1 MQPHEFQTQMNRLSA
16 SLMKPSI
23 TEKNMDILFAEVQ
36 GMNADIFKASVEI
49 MMKET
54 ERNFM
59 PKLTELYKY
68 YNIAKKEIRGEEA
81 RNNGDD
87 RKIPDHILN
96 RTDEEV
102 AKEFDRWISFYE
114 AYPYPD
120 YPEGATTAQCE
131 AIDRNYQGI
140 MKKNGFDPDEFDPKA
155 NLLFIN
161 YLKKQAPE
169 NAMSLPYNP
178 EERISNVQ
186 ENF

>member
-1 MQPHEFQTQMNRLSA
+1 MQPYEFDEQMNRLSA
-16 SLMKPSI
+16 SLMKPPVS
-23 TEKNMDILFAEVQ
+23 EKSLKILFTEVSA
-36 GMNADIFKASVEI
+36 MNADIFKASVEI
-49 MMKET
+49 MMKEQ

-68 YNIAKKEIRGEEA
+68 YNIAKKEIKGEEA
-81 RNNGDD
+81 RNNGDE

-102 AKEFDRWISFYE
+102 AKEFERWISFYE

-120 YPEGATTAQCE
+120 YPEGATKEQCE

-140 MKKNGFDPDEFDPKA
+140 MRSNGFDPEEFDPKA
-155 NLLFIN
+155 NLLFIK
-161 YLKKQAPE
+161 YLSEQAPE
-169 NAMSLPYNP
+169 NAISLPYNP